1 MSRMSTVLLTGAS
14 GFLGLHTLQHLLDAG
29 HHVRAYV
36 RSPHRLE
43 ANLLPFGIEL
53 EDSRIEVAEGDMTSV
68 SGVRTAA
75 EGCDAVVHTAA
86 TFSYKR
92 RDRERMARE
101 NSAGTRTILE
111 AGAEA
116 GARTLVHV
124 SSTVALVHPGGG
136 VIDHTS
142 PLGTGTGPYSESK
155 VASEAVARG
164 LQEAGAPVTIVN
176 PGGILGP
183 HDPYLG
189 ENAESIL
196 QALKGQSPAWPRGSL
211 LYNDVREVAATLTAA
226 VDHDPGRRFI
236 VPGHNAEGLFPVLRE
251 VTGRRLPA
259 ATLPPGLLV
268 AAAMPG
274 YLTGWSFL
282 PGAVEGIR
290 TIACANAAD
299 GSETTRELGIEA
311 RPFEQSVRDTVRWLV
326 EAGHLKAKHAGK
338 ALS

>member
-1 MSRMSTVLLTGAS
+1 MSTVLLTGAS
-14 GFLGLHTLQHLLDAG
+14 GFLGLHTLQQLLDAG

-36 RSPHRLE
+36 RSPQRLE

-53 EDSRIEVAEGDMTSV
+53 EDSRIEVAQGDMTSV

-116 GARTLVHV
+116 GARALVHV

-142 PLGTGTGPYSESK
+142 PLGPGTGPYSESK
-155 VASEAVARG
+155 VASEAVARE
-164 LQEAGAPVTIVN
+164 LQDAGAPVTVVN

-183 HDPYLG
+183 LDPYIG
-189 ENAESIL
+189 ENNEVLI
-196 QALKGQSPAWPRGSL
+196 QALTGRSPAWPRGSIQ
-211 LYNDVREVAATLTAA
+211 YVDVRDVAAVLTAA
-226 VDHDPGRRFI
+226 VDHDPGKRYL
-236 VPGHNAEGLFPVLRE
+236 VPGHNVAELHPVLRE

-259 ATLPPGLLV
+259 ATLPPALLIG
-268 AAAMPG
+268 AAMPG
-274 YLTGWSFL
+274 YLTGWKFL

-290 TIACANAAD
+290 TAACNNQAD
-299 GSETTRELGIEA
+299 ASATTRDLGIEA
-311 RPFEQSVRDTVRWLV
+311 KPLEESLTDTIRWLV
-326 EAGHLKAKHAGK
+326 EAGHLKAKYAGK
-338 ALS
+338 AVS